1 MAETKAKKAITKK
14 AEAKA
19 PAVKEKKIMEK
30 NEKKGNRTMTGT
42 VVSTKMQG
50 TVVVSIERK
59 VAHKLYGK
67 LIKVTKKI
75 KADKNG
81 MDVKE
86 GDVVVIEM
94 TRPIS
99 KDKNFKVISTD
110 TSKDVQAK
118 KEEGKK

>member
-1 MAETKAKKAITKK
+1 MATKTVKKTTVKK
-14 AEAKA
+14 AEVKTES
-19 PAVKEKKIMEK
+19 KEKKVMKQKENK
-30 NEKKGNRTMTGT
+30 NNRTMTGT

-67 LIKVTKKI
+67 LIKVTKRI

-81 MDVKE
+81 MEVSE
-86 GDVVVIEM
+86 GEVVVIEQ

-99 KDKNFKVISTD
+99 KDKNFKVI
-110 TSKDVQAK
+110 K
-118 KEEGKK
+118 KEEGK

>member
-1 MAETKAKKAITKK
+1 MKQ
-14 AEAKA
+14 
-19 PAVKEKKIMEK
+19 KENK
-30 NEKKGNRTMTGT
+30 NNRTMTGT

-67 LIKVTKKI
+67 LIKVTKRI

-81 MDVKE
+81 MEVSE
-86 GDVVVIEM
+86 GEVVVIEQ

-99 KDKNFKVISTD
+99 KDKNFKVI
-110 TSKDVQAK
+110 K
-118 KEEGKK
+118 KEEGK

>member
-1 MAETKAKKAITKK
+1 MPAKKVKTTKK
-14 AEAKA
+14 VEAKPSA
-19 PAVKEKKIMEK
+19 SDSKKNMD
-30 NEKKGNRTMTGT
+30 KKVTNGNRTMTGT

-110 TSKDVQAK
+110 TSKEVRVK

>member
-1 MAETKAKKAITKK
+1 MPAKTTKK
-14 AEAKA
+14 TKIET
-19 PAVKEKKIMEK
+19 PAIKEKQVM
-30 NEKKGNRTMTGT
+30 EKKGNRTMTGT

-81 MDVKE
+81 IDVKE
-86 GDVVVIEM
+86 GDVVVIEQ
-94 TRPIS
+94 TRPVS
-99 KDKNFKVISTD
+99 KDKNFKVI
-110 TSKDVQAK
+110 KI
-118 KEEGKK
+118 KETK